1 MVLWFDG
8 LAMLGAVNP
17 LRINV
22 VAGDITPQGIW
33 FDRFMPR

>member
-8 LAMLGAVNP
+8 LAMLGAVDP

-22 VAGDITPQGIW
+22 VAGDINPARYW